1 MKWVTDTA
9 YNLWY
14 NEGVEYHRKEATPM
28 DKEDKRKIS
37 KEDKHE
43 LRKNVCRL
51 FFDKRI
57 CMADIAE
64 LLGMSYSGVQ
74 RIVSIVERDGRD
86 AIKLKKAGRRQGEK
100 RILTIEQE
108 MEIRN
113 LIQDKLLEQIEMD
126 FALWDR
132 PAVRQ
137 LIQLRLGIDLPVRT
151 VGLYL
156 ERWGFTPQKPIRKA
170 YEQNPEAVKRWLDE
184 EYPVIVERAKA
195 EKAEIHWADETSIVN
210 TDVRGR
216 GYAQRGQI
224 TVMKTPGSRE
234 RLSMISTVT
243 NQGKTRWMIVD
254 GNIDAEKLIVFLEAL
269 VRDSEKKIFVVM
281 DNLRVHHCKPVKQ
294 WLSDNQND
302 LEAFYL
308 PSYSPDL
315 NPDERLNADLKQG
328 IAPRAPVRNKARL
341 QYHATSHM
349 QMLEKS
355 PHRSKKY
362 FEDPHVAY
370 AA

>member
-1 MKWVTDTA
+1 
-9 YNLWY
+9 
-14 NEGVEYHRKEATPM
+14 VEDHDKEATSM
-28 DKEDKRKIS
+28 EKEDKRKIS
-37 KEDKHE
+37 KEAKYE

-51 FFDKRI
+51 VFDKKM
-57 CMADIAE
+57 CMADTAE

-74 RIVSIVERDGRD
+74 RIVSIIEKGGRN
-86 AIKLKKAGRRQGEK
+86 AIKLKKAGRRHGEK
-100 RILTIEQE
+100 RVLSIEQE
-108 MEIRN
+108 TEIRN
-113 LIQDKLLEQIEMD
+113 LIQDKRPEQIKMD

-137 LIQLRLGIDLPVRT
+137 LIQLKFSIKLPVRT

-170 YEQNPEAVKRWLDE
+170 YEQNPEAVKKWLDE
-184 EYPVIVERAKA
+184 EYPGIAERAKA

-216 GYAQRGQI
+216 GYAPRGQ
-224 TVMKTPGSRE
+224 TPVMKTPGRRE

-254 GNIDAEKLIVFLEAL
+254 GNIDGDKLIEFLEAL
-269 VRDSEKKIFVVM
+269 VRDTGKKVFVVM

-294 WLSDNQND
+294 WLSEHENE

-328 IAPRAPVRNKARL
+328 IASRAPVRNKARL
-341 QYHATSHM
+341 QEHATSHM

-355 PHRSKKY
+355 PHRVKKY